1 MFDGDTQ
8 YFFCQ
13 MLWCFASMWSWHAVD
28 SCIVV
33 VRGSVDCFLS
43 ELKELPDDESSI
55 AKVERFVVLMYD
67 RTSSQARVVL
77 QESKESRQ

>member
-1 MFDGDTQ
+1 M
-8 YFFCQ
+8 
-13 MLWCFASMWSWHAVD
+13 D